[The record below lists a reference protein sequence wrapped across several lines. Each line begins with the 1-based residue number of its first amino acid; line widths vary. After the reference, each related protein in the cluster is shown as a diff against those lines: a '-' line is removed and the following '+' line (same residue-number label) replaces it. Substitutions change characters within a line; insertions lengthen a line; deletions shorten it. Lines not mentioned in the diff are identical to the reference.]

1 MGRTENRLRS
11 PVPVQRKISL
21 NICSGIWHCM
31 VERCESPVAVSNPVP
46 ATAQMQLT
54 EPQQDELERCARSR
68 SVAARAVQRG
78 KIILGSLGVW
88 SAIRKLTHYRG
99 PVPLAI
105 GRVDLIVWPSS

>member
-11 PVPVQRKISL
+11 PVPVRGRISL

-68 SVAARAVQRG
+68 SVAARAV
-78 KIILGSLGVW
+78 
-88 SAIRKLTHYRG
+88 
-99 PVPLAI
+99 
-105 GRVDLIVWPSS
+105 